1 MKQTENEEEE
11 SIGQVRTPWNAERNE
26 IVHRWSKST
35 EENKTDGIQ
44 AICLLDKSY
53 KGCSDNDLIML
64 ALMNIQNSVISRLT

>member
-11 SIGQVRTPWNAERNE
+11 SIRQVRTPWNAERNE
-26 IVHRWSKST
+26 IVHRWSKKT
-35 EENKTDGIQ
+35 KTDGIQ

-53 KGCSDNDLIML
+53 KGCSNNDLIML